1 MCTNLEGLLQNW
13 DLCAIDKKKT
23 VLEKPKIAGSECDYV
38 DTPICELFCNIAI
51 CVQFL
56 KKHILKA

>member
-1 MCTNLEGLLQNW
+1 MCTNLKGLLPNW
-13 DLCAIDKKKT
+13 DLCAIDKKT
-23 VLEKPKIAGSECDYV
+23 VLERPKIARKECDYV

-51 CVQFL
+51 CVEFL